1 MATVTR
7 ADFASLKEA
16 VDLEEFA
23 RAHLQPGRARNTYV
37 CPLCGSGT
45 GPHGTAALTVKEGK
59 WKCFACQAGGDVFDL
74 AAAALGIGAE
84 DKAGQLQAVAGW
96 AGIPTGDSVRGGAG
110 SKPKA
115 DRWEAPS
122 YRREAP
128 RSTREA
134 TEPAILRDGTA
145 RHAAYVK
152 ACQEAMTEGCG
163 GMAYMLGRGFTAD
176 EVCRFGIGWD
186 AARARVVVP
195 YDVNGGGSYHVDR
208 ATSDADKGARYRKPP
223 TAEVGKEPLFHGGNL
238 TPTGRGTCFVVEGQ
252 IDAMAVEACGH
263 LAVALGGVG
272 ASGVVE
278 AAGAV
283 GYRGTLAVMLDRD
296 ETGEAQAADVVEKL
310 KAVQTCGVMVAAAEG
325 WPDGIKDAAEW
336 LQRDRDGLRTYLD
349 GQAKR
354 AIAESFTA
362 YWDAMRCL
370 GAADSG
376 AVLDAVLGCDVDADP
391 IPTGIGTV
399 DAVLGGGLR
408 PGALYALGAISSM
421 GKTTFALQVADY
433 IAAQG
438 RPVLYVTMEQSAA
451 EMVAKSLTRIVRALY
466 DGPAV
471 TERHVMSKAARV
483 GLTQEAMGAL
493 LLAADVY
500 NEAIAPWLVYLES
513 PLGRGTTA
521 LDVNEAAR
529 RIEGRTG
536 LAPVV
541 FVDYLQLMAPADDAG
556 TRREATDR
564 NVMALKQV
572 ARDLNA
578 PVVAITSL
586 NRAAY
591 YGPVD
596 LDSYKESGGIEYSA
610 DVLMG
615 LQPYG
620 MRDKYD
626 GAKGKTDGAV
636 KQEMAAAIHATKAAA
651 ERHLEL
657 SVIKQRGG
665 RAEGA
670 AELAYVPAANAMYG
684 GSNAPAPGRATAE
697 ADYVAEYIE
706 EHAGACDGDD
716 CR

>member
-23 RAHLQPGRARNTYV
+23 RAHLQPGRASHTYV

-45 GPHGTAALTVKEGK
+45 GPNRTAALTVKEGK
-59 WKCFACQAGGDVFDL
+59 WKCFACDAGGDVFDL

-115 DRWEAPS
+115 DGKKAPS
-122 YRREAP
+122 YRLEAP

-134 TEPAILRDGTA
+134 TEPATLRDGTA
-145 RHAAYVK
+145 RHAAYVA
-152 ACQEAMTEGCG
+152 ACQGAMAEGCE

-176 EVCRFGIGWD
+176 EVRRFGIGWD
-186 AARARVVVP
+186 AARARVVIP
-195 YDVNGGGSYHVDR
+195 YDVNSGGSYHVDR
-208 ATSDADKGARYRKPP
+208 AARGTDKGARYRKPP

-238 TPTGRGTCFVVEGQ
+238 TTTGRGTCFVVEGQ

-278 AAGAV
+278 AARAV

-296 ETGEAQAADVVEKL
+296 ETGEAQAAEVAERL
-310 KAVQTCGVMVAAAEG
+310 GAVQTCGVMVADADG
-325 WPDGIKDAAEW
+325 WPDGIKDAGEW
-336 LQRDRDGLRTYLD
+336 LQSDRDGLRAYLD
-349 GQAKR
+349 GQARR
-354 AIAESFTA
+354 AVAESFNA
-362 YWDAMRCL
+362 YCDAMRDL
-370 GAADSG
+370 GAVDG
-376 AVLDAVLGCDVDADP
+376 AETLSTVLAGGLAADP

-408 PGALYALGAISSM
+408 PGYLYALGAISSM
-421 GKTTFALQVADY
+421 GKTTLSQQMADY
-433 IAAQG
+433 MAAGG
-438 RPVLYVTMEQSAA
+438 RPVLYVTMEQSAG
-451 EMVAKSLTRIVRALY
+451 EMVAKSLTRITRTLY

-471 TERHVMSKAARV
+471 TERHIASPAARS
-483 GLTQEAMGAL
+483 GLCQAAMDAIWGA
-493 LLAADVY
+493 AGIYQA
-500 NEAIAPWLVYLES
+500 AIAPNLVYLES
-513 PLGRGTTA
+513 PMGRGTTA
-521 LDVNEAAR
+521 ADIAEAAR
-529 RIEGRTG
+529 RIEGFTG
-536 LAPVV
+536 TAPVV
-541 FVDYLQLMAPADDAG
+541 FVDYLQLMAALDDAASE
-556 TRREATDR
+556 RKNVDR
-564 NVMALKQV
+564 NVTELKKL
-572 ARDLNA
+572 ARDINT
-578 PVVAITSL
+578 PVFAITSL

-626 GAKGKTDGAV
+626 GAQGKYDGAV

-665 RAEGA
+665 KAEGR
-670 AELAYVPAANAMYG
+670 AELAYLPASNSIYG
-684 GSNAPAPGRATAE
+684 GAKAPEPGRCVPE
-697 ADYVAEYIE
+697 SDYPVP
-706 EHAGACDGDD
+706 DGV
-716 CR
+716 R